1 LSRTQKE
8 LIPQRHN
15 PWCSAFTVAPTKRW
29 NNTDVSFV
37 GPATESL
44 SQIRGQRRRRQ
55 AIIQKIE
62 PKLFNPER
70 FEIMK
75 ILYDLREVEFKDLQN
90 DLGLTAGNLA
100 SHFRVLEGLGYVT
113 YAKDFA
119 GRRQRTVYTLT
130 PEGIRAFREFVRVLR
145 DSLPELGDSG
155 A

>member
-1 LSRTQKE
+1 MVPR
-8 LIPQRHN
+8 
-15 PWCSAFTVAPTKRW
+15 KRR
-29 NNTDVSFV
+29 NNTELSFLDSS
-37 GPATESL
+37 TESL
-44 SQIRGQRRRRQ
+44 NHIRGLRRKRQ

-90 DLGLTAGNLA
+90 DLELTAGNLA
-100 SHFRVLEGLGYVT
+100 SHFRVLEGLGYVA
-113 YAKDFA
+113 YMKDFV

-130 PEGIRAFREFVRVLR
+130 PEGIRAFRDFVRVLR
-145 DSLPELGDSG
+145 DSLPEPGDSG